1 MADAARFRALL
12 QGLAILTAFVAL
24 GTFLSSPR
32 TSLDLV
38 VAGLVAA
45 GMLLAVSVI
54 VVTDPPMARTPP
66 IEMTLP
72 MVGPTEGASR
82 HRADSRPRS
91 KGPRPVEKGE

>member
-66 IEMTLP
+66 DRDDPPHGGSHRGGLP
-72 MVGPTEGASR
+72 PPGRLPAQV
-82 HRADSRPRS
+82 
-91 KGPRPVEKGE
+91 KGPQTR